1 MGTGSYYARTEL
13 AQLGLAAYGED
24 VFFSRKAS
32 LYNPA
37 AISLGHHVRIDDY
50 CVLSG
55 GAGIALGNFIHVGCF
70 CALYGGAGIE
80 MADGSGLSARVTVYS
95 ESDDFSGASAI
106 GPWFPAEMKPGYVRG
121 RVRIG
126 RWVQIGAASTVM
138 PGVEVGEGAVVGAHA
153 LVRSSCEPWTVYV
166 GTPARPLRPRK
177 RDFLRWLDGRSFG
190 VLKA

>member
-1 MGTGSYYARTEL
+1 MINGCACRMWAGAMGRFE
-13 AQLGLAAYGED
+13 EW
-24 VFFSRKAS
+24 V
-32 LYNPA
+32 LYNPG

-55 GAGIALGNFIHVGCF
+55 GGGITLGNFIHVGCF

-80 MADGSGLSARVTVYS
+80 MADGSGLSARVTIYS

-126 RWVQIGAASTVM
+126 RLAQIGAASTVM
-138 PGVEVGEGAVVGAHA
+138 PGVEVGVGAVVGAHS

-177 RDFLRWLDGRSFG
+177 REFLRWLEGSSFDFP
-190 VLKA
+190 KA